1 MGVVLDQPF
10 HSGVCL
16 TNLALSAIGAE
27 EPVVTQRSSVL
38 LLRDPDQLGRL
49 LLEAFE
55 ATRAHLHVR
64 AQFQV
69 VHSSSTISGRH
80 RAAPAA
86 APSISRAAAQ
96 IVSISWAERRI

>member
-10 HSGVCL
+10 RAGVCL
-16 TNLALSAIGAE
+16 TNLALRAIGAE

-64 AQFQV
+64 TQFQM
-69 VHSSSTISGRH
+69 VHSSSTISDYH
-80 RAAPAA
+80 QAVPTAAFSIARGAA
-86 APSISRAAAQ
+86 RSADLC
-96 IVSISWAERRI
+96 VGDERI